1 MLFYKANIHWK
12 SEEEKTGTFCNAE
25 NNNYLAALQT
35 LEQNQC
41 QRLE

>member
-12 SEEEKTGTFCNAE
+12 SEEENRNLCNAE
-25 NNNYLAALQT
+25 NNNYPAALQT

>member
-12 SEEEKTGTFCNAE
+12 SEEEKTGTFSGSS
-25 NNNYLAALQT
+25 LQT

>member
-12 SEEEKTGTFCNAE
+12 SEEQQLPGSS
-25 NNNYLAALQT
+25 LQT